1 MQEFINLKNI
11 IVHVVAPSI
20 NGFTFIYMWIK
31 LFNIKNPLKNYKI
44 YLATLAIFIIG
55 IINNEFIP
63 QKYKIIIFSIF
74 SLLIVINFFESSME
88 KAINSV
94 ITAQSIAMVSEI
106 LTVLILSLIIKS
118 KDITTFLQTN
128 KGFLTINLLVSIV
141 IFLFTWF
148 KLSKC
153 IYNLL
158 CKITNVIKKRRL
170 IIYTLLLI
178 IAANILT
185 HIAYNKFNII
195 VLVIVNTV
203 LIIIYALIT
212 YYTIKTDNKYQSI
225 YNKYNLSLD
234 TLRENESLL
243 DDYKMYSH
251 ENDNTLKTIRNMIET
266 NDKNVLNY
274 INTVIKDKESH
285 DEGIISKTS
294 IIPISGLKALLYSKI
309 KDMKK
314 LEIGN
319 ELYVDKSIKSSD
331 LINIDDET
339 LLDVCKIIGVF
350 IDNAIE
356 ATKDLEVKQIDVSL
370 YNEQDNI
377 IIEVANTFSGN
388 INIDKMTKKGFT
400 TKGGKHGYGLS
411 LVNTILEHNKKL
423 NNIKQINNNIFIQTL
438 EIKK

>member
-1 MQEFINLKNI
+1 MQEFISLKNI

-31 LFNIKNPLKNYKI
+31 LFNIKNPLKNHKI

-63 QKYKIIIFSIF
+63 QKYKIIVFSIF
-74 SLLIVINFFESSME
+74 SLLIVINFFESSIE

-94 ITAQSIAMVSEI
+94 IIGQALGMVSEI
-106 LTVLILSLIIKS
+106 IVVLFLTLIL
-118 KDITTFLQTN
+118 KDKEITTFLQTN
-128 KGFLTINLLVSIV
+128 KGFLTINILVTIIACLIIKLNIV
-141 IFLFTWF
+141 NKLFN
-148 KLSKC
+148 
-153 IYNLL
+153 IL

-170 IIYTLLLI
+170 VIYTLLLI

-195 VLVIVNTV
+195 VLVIVNTI
-203 LIIIYALIT
+203 LIIVYALIT

-251 ENDNTLKTIRNMIET
+251 ENNNTLKTIRNMIET

-319 ELYVDKSIKSSD
+319 ELYVDKSIKSAD

-356 ATKDLEVKQIDVSL
+356 ATKDLEIKQIDISL
-370 YNEQDNI
+370 YNEEDYI

>member
-1 MQEFINLKNI
+1 MQEFISLKTFSYIVASLANSSI
-11 IVHVVAPSI
+11 IV
-20 NGFTFIYMWIK
+20 FLWIK
-31 LFNIKNPLKNYKI
+31 LFNYKNYLKNFKCYI
-44 YLATLAIFIIG
+44 ALFSLLILS
-55 IINNEFIP
+55 IINNEIVP
-63 QKYKIIIFSIF
+63 QKYKIIIYSIVCIMILRTLFIKDIEKIINATIVTQLTSMISEIIVVLSLSMIF
-74 SLLIVINFFESSME
+74 SSDKIVDFLNTLKGFVVIN
-88 KAINSV
+88 IGV
-94 ITAQSIAMVSEI
+94 SIIM
-106 LTVLILSLIIKS
+106 LILIMIKA
-118 KDITTFLQTN
+118 TN
-128 KGFLTINLLVSIV
+128 LSYSI
-141 IFLFTWF
+141 
-148 KLSKC
+148 
-153 IYNLL
+153 L

-178 IAANILT
+178 IVANVLT
-185 HIAYNKFNII
+185 YITYYRININII
-195 VLVIVNTV
+195 
-203 LIIIYALIT
+203 LIINTLLIIVYALIT

-285 DEGIISKTS
+285 DEGIINKTS

-356 ATKDLEVKQIDVSL
+356 ATKDLEIKQIDVSL

-423 NNIKQINNNIFIQTL
+423 KNIKQINNNIFIQTL

>member
-1 MQEFINLKNI
+1 MQEFISLKNI

-148 KLSKC
+148 KLSRC

-178 IAANILT
+178 FAANILT

-195 VLVIVNTV
+195 VLVIINTI
-203 LIIIYALIT
+203 LIIVYALIT
-212 YYTIKTDNKYQSI
+212 YYTIKTDNKYQKI

-356 ATKDLEVKQIDVSL
+356 ATKDLETKQIDISL

-388 INIDKMTKKGFT
+388 INIDKIAKKGFT

-423 NNIKQINNNIFIQTL
+423 NNTKQINNNIFIQTL

>member
-11 IVHVVAPSI
+11 IVHVVAPAVNS
-20 NGFTFIYMWIK
+20 FTLIYLWIK
-31 LFNIKNPLKNYKI
+31 LFDIKSFYKEPKI
-44 YLATLAIFIIG
+44 YISSIFLFITG
-55 IINNEFIP
+55 VINNNIVP
-63 QKYKIIIFSIF
+63 QKYKIITF
-74 SLLIVINFFESSME
+74 SLICIFTVIIFFNKKIEL
-88 KAINSV
+88 AITSTLTGHALGM
-94 ITAQSIAMVSEI
+94 ISEI
-106 LTVLILSLIIKS
+106 ITVILISLIIKDA
-118 KDITTFLQTN
+118 DITEFLKTN
-128 KGFLTINLLVSIV
+128 KGFISVNIGVALFGIIIIKTNLLTH
-141 IFLFTWF
+141 LY
-148 KLSKC
+148 KLL
-153 IYNLL
+153 N
-158 CKITNVIKKRRL
+158 KITNIIKKKKLFVFTIIL
-170 IIYTLLLI
+170 IIT
-178 IAANILT
+178 ANILSYLSYYKINLT
-185 HIAYNKFNII
+185 II
-195 VLVIVNTV
+195 LIINTI

-285 DEGIISKTS
+285 DEGIINKTS

-339 LLDVCKIIGVF
+339 LLDVCKIVGVF

-356 ATKDLEVKQIDVSL
+356 ATKDLETKQIDVSL

-388 INIDKMTKKGFT
+388 INIDKITKKGFT

>member
-1 MQEFINLKNI
+1 MQEFISLKNI
-11 IVHVVAPSI
+11 IVHVIAPATNCI
-20 NGFTFIYMWIK
+20 ALVYLWFKIF
-31 LFNIKNPLKNYKI
+31 NYKDNKKGI
-44 YLATLAIFIIG
+44 STLIIFSLLTV
-55 IINNEFIP
+55 INNTFTP
-63 QKYKIIIFSIF
+63 QKYKIIIYSIICF
-74 SLLIVINFFESSME
+74 TIIKTFLTKEND
-88 KAINSV
+88 KAI
-94 ITAQSIAMVSEI
+94 ITTIITQATAMLAELI
-106 LTVLILSLIIKS
+106 TIMILSFFFDSNGLISFLQSNKGIIIINIGATISMFILII
-118 KDITTFLQTN
+118 TNLMNFL
-128 KGFLTINLLVSIV
+128 
-141 IFLFTWF
+141 
-148 KLSKC
+148 
-153 IYNLL
+153 YNIL

-319 ELYVDKSIKSSD
+319 ELYVDKSIKSAD

-356 ATKDLEVKQIDVSL
+356 ATKDLEIKQIDVSL

-400 TKGGKHGYGLS
+400 TKGGKRGYGLS